1 MKGLLFSFHV
11 NPLVLPVMILSPVL
25 LIAACTT
32 LKKENTVSLL
42 EQTRIPIEDEKV
54 DAGVDKA
61 MASYRKYLQQ
71 APASKQTAE
80 AMRRLADLE
89 VENNYDIAGMESPA
103 QPGARAAIKH
113 YTLLLKNY
121 PMYDRND
128 QVLYQLS
135 RAYREAGEN
144 QQAAATLQTLANR
157 YPDFAHMDEVDFRLG
172 EYFFSIK
179 KYQLASL
186 RYTAVLSFGKKSVYY
201 PLALNKLGWSYF
213 KQDKYNQAR
222 NYFITSLEH
231 QMTEARAAGKTEDL
245 SNSKD
250 MADSYRAISLSFSY
264 LGGADAITA
273 YLNKTGNKA
282 YEAEL
287 YQQLGKYYLA
297 KKRYSDAA
305 YSYQAYIDIYPF
317 DEKAPAYAKRI
328 IEIYQQG
335 GFTEISIKARKQ
347 FTKTYDR
354 RADYWKKNKL
364 ENQPET
370 ETFQKNNIY
379 KLATHY
385 HAAYK
390 KLHNEKTQDNKQKQA
405 AFTEAAYWYKKYNYR
420 YPLDKRTPSM
430 GKLLAELYLEQGDY
444 RSAARAFE
452 RTAYNFP
459 DSAIAVQSSYAAIF
473 AYREHLKTVAPAQRN
488 SVREDLVQSSLLFVE
503 NVPQHTQAAAVL
515 TTAANELLLLKN
527 YTAAA
532 NTAGRVIRHYPQAE
546 KKQLRSAWLILA
558 DASFELAHYAEAEKA
573 YQQTLSMTESKDKK
587 YPALIENLAA
597 AIYKQGEQA
606 NKYGR
611 HAIAAEHFL
620 RITAI
625 TPNASLAASAQFDAA
640 AALIANGN
648 LSQATSVLENFLEHN
663 ATHELAE
670 VATRNLAVIYKKNDQ
685 RLNAAIEFEHIA
697 KNNNNKSRQRDAL
710 LQAAA
715 LYQQANKYNEALRV
729 YQQYVKSFPSPAS
742 DAVKSYQ
749 HIADIY
755 KLKNDTINYHKTL
768 NKLIRVEKKTGD
780 ERTWQTRELAAN
792 ALLILAEVKMHAFS
806 SVKLSKPFKKNLAL
820 KKQHMNAAL
829 ELFRRL
835 LEYQVSD
842 VTTAATFYI
851 AEIYLQFSQAMAE
864 SERPTGLSELE
875 REQYELALE
884 DQVYLFEE
892 KAISIHKKNTELL
905 DTGIY
910 DPWVSKSIHR
920 LGELWPA
927 RFAKQEQHSDF
938 LQNLY
943 AEENR

>member
-1 MKGLLFSFHV
+1 MKGRIVRFKT
-11 NPLVLPVMILSPVL
+11 NNTVLPVIVFLTVL
-25 LIAACTT
+25 LLAACVT
-32 LKKENTVSLL
+32 LNNENTVAQL
-42 EQTRIPIEDEKV
+42 EQIQIPIEDEKV
-54 DAGVDKA
+54 DAGVDKT
-61 MASYRKYLQQ
+61 MASYRKYLRQ

-89 VENNYDIAGMESPA
+89 VEKNYDIAGMESPA

-113 YTLLLKNY
+113 YTRLLKNY

-144 QQAAATLQTLANR
+144 QQAAASLQTLANR
-157 YPDFAHMDEVDFRLG
+157 YPDFAHMDEVNFRLG

-179 KYQLASL
+179 KYQPAGLHYS
-186 RYTAVLSFGKKSVYY
+186 AVLSFGKKSVYY
-201 PLALNKLGWSYF
+201 PQALNKLGWSYF

-231 QMTEARAAGKTEDL
+231 MMAEASTTGKTEDL

-250 MADSYRAISLSFSY
+250 LADSYRAISLSFSY

-273 YLNKTGNKA
+273 YLKKTEDKP

-287 YQQLGKYYLA
+287 YQQLAEYYLA
-297 KKRYSDAA
+297 KKHYSDAA

-317 DEKAPAYAKRI
+317 DEKAPDYAKRI

-335 GFTEISIKARKQ
+335 GFTELSIKARKQ

-379 KLATHY
+379 NLASHY

-420 YPLDKRTPSM
+420 YPLDKRTPAM
-430 GKLLAELYLEQGDY
+430 GELLAELYLEQGDY

-473 AYREHLKTVAPAQRN
+473 AYREHLKKVAPAQRS
-488 SVREDLVQSSLLFVE
+488 SVREALVKSSLLFVE
-503 NVPQHTQAAAVL
+503 NFPQHTQAAAVL

-532 NTAGRVIRHYPQAE
+532 NTARRVIRHYPQAE
-546 KKQLRSAWLILA
+546 KKLLRSAWLILA
-558 DASFELAHYAEAEKA
+558 DASFELTHYVEAEKA
-573 YQQTLSMTESKDKK
+573 YQQTLSMTESNDKK
-587 YPALIENLAA
+587 HPALIENLAA

-606 NKYGR
+606 NKHGR

-620 RITAI
+620 RITAA
-625 TPNASLAASAQFDAA
+625 TPNTSLAASAQFDAT
-640 AALIANGN
+640 AALIATGN
-648 LSQATSVLENFLEHN
+648 WSQATSVLENFLKHN

-670 VATRNLAVIYKKNDQ
+670 VATRNLAVIYKKNDR

-697 KNNNNKSRQRDAL
+697 KNTNNKSRQRDAL

-715 LYQQANKYNEALRV
+715 LYQQANKNNEALRV
-729 YQQYVKSFPSPAS
+729 YQQYVKSFPSPAK
-742 DAVKSYQ
+742 DVVISYQ

-755 KLKNDTINYHKTL
+755 KLKNDTINYHRAL
-768 NKLIRVEKKTGD
+768 NKLIRVDEKAGD
-780 ERTWQTRELAAN
+780 ERTYQTRELAAN
-792 ALLILAEVKMHAFS
+792 ALLILAEVKMQTFS
-806 SVKLSKPFKKNLAL
+806 KVKLSKPFKKNLAL
-820 KKQHMNAAL
+820 KKQRMNAAL

-875 REQYELALE
+875 QEQYELALD

-892 KAISIHKKNTELL
+892 KAISVHKKNTELL
-905 DTGIY
+905 DAGIY

-920 LGELWPA
+920 LSELWPA

-938 LQNLY
+938 LQTLY
-943 AEENR
+943 AGENR